1 MSRPEDERVKIP
13 ALLHLT
19 RLGYQYVSLK
29 ENAYD
34 GDTDIFVDVF
44 RDAVCRLND
53 YSFSDAEINT
63 MLQDFKQVLDTE
75 DLGKQFYNY
84 LLKGYNGVT
93 LIDFNHPERNTWQIA
108 TELPCVNGQD
118 EFRPD
123 ITILING
130 IPLAFIEVKRPN
142 NKDGIQ
148 AEYDRMNRR
157 VQNRKFRRFINMTQ
171 LMVFSNNG
179 EYDDN
184 EAVPL
189 EGAYYATIGY
199 EKLFFSHFREEDD
212 SIFTRVAPLDE
223 TIESKILTDTN
234 LVTIKSAP
242 DYQTNTSPMTPTHRM
257 LTSLFSKDRLLF
269 LLRYGLAYVERTDD
283 NGIKHLE
290 KHVMRYPQ
298 IFATKAIE
306 EKLNHNDKHGVI
318 WHTQGSGKTALAYF
332 NVRYLTDYY
341 QKQGI
346 IAKFYFIVDRLDL
359 LKQTADEF
367 RARGLHV
374 DTVES
379 KEDFTKAI
387 GQTGEANASG
397 ELSITVVN
405 IQKFST
411 DSISRP
417 SDYNVNVQRVYFMD
431 EAHRS
436 YNPKGSFLSNLL
448 SSDREAVMIA
458 LTGTPL
464 IGDGYNTKDVF
475 GAYIHKYYY
484 NRSIKDGYTLR
495 LIREGIRTEYRTQLQ
510 GILES
515 IKALKGS
522 IDRKDLY
529 AHPAYV
535 RDLVKY
541 IVEDFRRSRIALG
554 DSSIG
559 GMIVCDSSEQAR
571 EVFHQLEDYDLTAAL
586 ILHDQD
592 DKETREKEVDHFK
605 KGTIDCAYIIDEKE
619 L

>member
-157 VQNRKFRRFINMTQ
+157 VQNRKFRRFINMMQ

-257 LTSLFSKDRLLF
+257 LL
-269 LLRYGLAYVERTDD
+269 
-283 NGIKHLE
+283 
-290 KHVMRYPQ
+290 
-298 IFATKAIE
+298 
-306 EKLNHNDKHGVI
+306 
-318 WHTQGSGKTALAYF
+318 
-332 NVRYLTDYY
+332 
-341 QKQGI
+341 
-346 IAKFYFIVDRLDL
+346 
-359 LKQTADEF
+359 
-367 RARGLHV
+367 
-374 DTVES
+374 
-379 KEDFTKAI
+379 
-387 GQTGEANASG
+387 
-397 ELSITVVN
+397 
-405 IQKFST
+405 
-411 DSISRP
+411 
-417 SDYNVNVQRVYFMD
+417 
-431 EAHRS
+431 S
-436 YNPKGSFLSNLL
+436 YN
-448 SSDREAVMIA
+448 
-458 LTGTPL
+458 T
-464 IGDGYNTKDVF
+464 
-475 GAYIHKYYY
+475 
-484 NRSIKDGYTLR
+484 
-495 LIREGIRTEYRTQLQ
+495 
-510 GILES
+510 
-515 IKALKGS
+515 
-522 IDRKDLY
+522 
-529 AHPAYV
+529 
-535 RDLVKY
+535 
-541 IVEDFRRSRIALG
+541 
-554 DSSIG
+554 
-559 GMIVCDSSEQAR
+559 
-571 EVFHQLEDYDLTAAL
+571 
-586 ILHDQD
+586 
-592 DKETREKEVDHFK
+592 
-605 KGTIDCAYIIDEKE
+605 
-619 L
+619 